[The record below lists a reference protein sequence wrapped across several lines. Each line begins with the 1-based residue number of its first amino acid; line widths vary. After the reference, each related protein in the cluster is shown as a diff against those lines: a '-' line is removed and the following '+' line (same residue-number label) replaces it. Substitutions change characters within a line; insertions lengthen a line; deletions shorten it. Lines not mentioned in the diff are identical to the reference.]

1 MKHRTPTK
9 KSKYW
14 TEPKLY
20 KHAISWCLC
29 YPLWKKELESLPD
42 ASKAI
47 DYAKDKVQTSSDY
60 DATAELALKR
70 VELEHKINILET
82 TAKIVSPDE
91 VMVRWIIKGV
101 TEENIRI
108 EDLIAQGMPCCKNVF
123 YLMRQKFYY
132 LISKRI

>member
-1 MKHRTPTK
+1 MRGYRTPTK

-29 YPLWKKELESLPD
+29 YPLWKRELETLPD

-47 DYAKDKVQTSSDY
+47 DYAKDKVQTSNDY

-70 VELEHKINILET
+70 VELEHKVNILET
-82 TAKIVSPDE
+82 TARIVAPDLFE
-91 VMVRWIIKGV
+91 WLIKGV
-101 TEENIRI
+101 TEDNIMV
-108 EDLIAQGMPCCKNVF
+108 EDLIAQGMPCGKNLYYRLRQQF
-123 YLMRQKFYY
+123 YH

>member
-1 MKHRTPTK
+1 MKYRTPTR

-29 YPLWKKELESLPD
+29 YPLWKRELETLPD
-42 ASKAI
+42 TSKAI

-70 VELEHKINILET
+70 LELEHKVNVLET
-82 TAKIVSPDE
+82 TAKMVSPDE
-91 VMVRWIIKGV
+91 VMVQWIIRGV
-101 TEENIRI
+101 TEEHII
-108 EDLIAQGMPCCKNVF
+108 VEDLIAQGMPCSKNVYYRIRQQF
-123 YLMRQKFYY
+123 YH